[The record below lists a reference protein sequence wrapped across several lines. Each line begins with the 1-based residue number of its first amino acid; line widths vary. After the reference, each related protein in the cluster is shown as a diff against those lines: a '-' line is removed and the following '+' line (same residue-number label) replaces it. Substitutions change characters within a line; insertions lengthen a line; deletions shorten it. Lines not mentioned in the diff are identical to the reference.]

1 MNYDKLNFS
10 NSRPYFAEGIKE
22 KERSLVNKILPQI
35 STLKDNCY
43 HLRRNM
49 WNDVNEDW
57 PFYSEEEKRMLK
69 RLVTSFMLDCTYF
82 ILSVHLE

>member
-1 MNYDKLNFS
+1 MHSRKLHLINT
-10 NSRPYFAEGIKE
+10 RHTITEGIKE
-22 KERSLVNKILPQI
+22 KERSLVNKILPHI

-57 PFYSEEEKRMLK
+57 PFYTEEEKRMLK
-69 RLVTSFMLDCTYF
+69 RYV
-82 ILSVHLE
+82 